1 MIRFVAPAV
10 ALVLAACNPPGPA
23 ELEYRV
29 LSHSGDI
36 ASAALMLCDQ
46 THEMVREGSV
56 WTARVPASCEGGGVI
71 LVQLAD
77 GAAVSCSG
85 DYVTPDMRSETFGY
99 VASSTGCA
107 FAQ

>member
-1 MIRFVAPAV
+1 MMRFAAPVV
-10 ALVLAACNPPGPA
+10 ALVLTACNPGAPA

-29 LSHSGDI
+29 LSHDGEI
-36 ASAALMLCDQ
+36 AAATLMLCD
-46 THEMVREGSV
+46 REIPLQRDGSV
-56 WTARVPASCEGGGVI
+56 WKTRTQASCEGGGVM

-77 GAAVSCSG
+77 GSAVSCSG
-85 DYVTPDMRSETFGY
+85 DYVTPDMRDATFGY

>member
-1 MIRFVAPAV
+1 MIRRGFPVA
-10 ALVLAACNPPGPA
+10 ALLLAACNPGGPA

-36 ASAALMLCDQ
+36 SAATLMLCDQ
-46 THEMVREGSV
+46 THEMTREGSV
-56 WTARVPASCEGGGVI
+56 WTARVPAMCEGGGVI

-85 DYVTPDMRSETFGY
+85 DYVTPDMGGETFGY